1 MQRNGITMKITFLGT
16 GGARFVTIMQIRAT
30 GGWILWLDGE
40 MIHVDPGPGAL
51 VRAKEYGVNLRK
63 LTGIAISHAHPD
75 HTTDAQVVLEA
86 MTEGALKKKGVVIGN
101 ELVFKG
107 SDEFVPVFSNYHM
120 RTIERHEIMEPG
132 KKASIGKV
140 SVEAVAAKHSEPKC
154 LGYVFSG
161 EGMKVGYTAD
171 GEYYQGQEKHF
182 KGCDYLLINCHRP
195 RDSPLKGYMDSE
207 GARKLIEAAK
217 PGAAILTHFGMRMI
231 RGVAEREARWIE
243 DKTGIKTIA
252 ARDGMVIDSEA
263 KKGRGLD
270 KFLI

>member
-1 MQRNGITMKITFLGT
+1 MRITFLGT

-30 GGWILWLDGE
+30 GGWVLWLDGE

-51 VRAKEYGVNLRK
+51 VRAKQYEVNLRK
-63 LTGIAISHAHPD
+63 LTGIVISHVHPD

-107 SDEFVPVFSNYHM
+107 SEEFVPVFSKYHLK
-120 RTIERHEIMEPG
+120 TIERYEIMEPG

-140 SVEAVAAKHSEPKC
+140 SIEAVAAKHSEPKC
-154 LGYVFSG
+154 LGYIFSG
-161 EGMKVGYTAD
+161 EGMKAGYTAD

-182 KGCDYLLINCHRP
+182 KGCDYLVVNCHRP
-195 RDSPLKGYMDSE
+195 KDSPLKGYMDSE
-207 GARKLIEAAK
+207 GARKLIEGVK
-217 PGAAILTHFGMRMI
+217 PEKAILTHFGMKMM

-243 DKTGIKTIA
+243 EKTRVKTIA
-252 ARDGMVIDSEA
+252 ARDGMSIGPEAPQKKNLGKFISE
-263 KKGRGLD
+263 
-270 KFLI
+270 